1 MSALCR
7 VLLLPCHIAFRHH
20 SREKLLLQCKKCAIR
35 QPLNRRLIS
44 NHTTACIA
52 IVFVQTVFQE
62 WNFAWRSVS
71 SNVLSETK
79 QDQHCCRI
87 RHQSLLKKNLLF
99 MPSGQQMTKKRAF
112 ISIFLPRAV
121 SRNEFTLLTTS
132 SRKNKRKKTTILLH

>member
-7 VLLLPCHIAFRHH
+7 VLLLPCHIAFCHH
-20 SREKLLLQCKKCAIR
+20 SCEKLLLQCKKCAIR

-87 RHQSLLKKNLLF
+87 RHQSLLKKKSFIHAVWPANDKEKGIHF
-99 MPSGQQMTKKRAF
+99 HFSSPCSFKKRVHSSHNI
-112 ISIFLPRAV
+112 ISK
-121 SRNEFTLLTTS
+121 E
-132 SRKNKRKKTTILLH
+132 